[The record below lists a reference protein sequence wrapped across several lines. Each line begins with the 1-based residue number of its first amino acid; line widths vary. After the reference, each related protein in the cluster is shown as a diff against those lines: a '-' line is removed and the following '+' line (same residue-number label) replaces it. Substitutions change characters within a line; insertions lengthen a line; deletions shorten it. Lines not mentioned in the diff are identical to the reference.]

1 MLMLTGIIVITLL
14 FSFVFYLILIYNNL
28 ISLKNNVAKNWAN
41 IDVLLKQRYAEL
53 PKLIDACQTYMAYE
67 QETLTKVVDARKSAL
82 SATESKD
89 LTALSQAETS
99 LKLGL
104 SKLFALS
111 ENYPDLKA
119 NASFQQ
125 LQNRISELENTIADR
140 RELYNNS
147 VNINNTR
154 IEQVPD
160 VFVARAFHFVAFD
173 LLKISEEEAQDI
185 SVNKQFNA

>member
-1 MLMLTGIIVITLL
+1 MLIGIITIALL
-14 FSFVFYLILIYNNL
+14 FSAAFYLILIYNHL
-28 ISLKNNVAKNWAN
+28 VFLKNNVSKNWAN

-53 PKLIDACQTYMAYE
+53 PKLIDACKAYMTYE
-67 QETLTKVVDARKSAL
+67 QNTLEKVVNARKSAL
-82 SATESKD
+82 SAMEAKD
-89 LTALSQAETS
+89 LTALKDAEAT

-104 SKLFALS
+104 SSLFALS

-125 LQNRISELENTIADR
+125 LQSRISELENSISDR

-154 IEQVPD
+154 IAQVPD
-160 VFVARAFHFVAFD
+160 VFIARIFRFTTFN
-173 LLKISEEEAQDI
+173 LLVFSEEELKDV
-185 SVNKQFNA
+185 SVKTQFNS

>member
-1 MLMLTGIIVITLL
+1 MLIGIITIALL
-14 FSFVFYLILIYNNL
+14 FSAAFYLILIYNHL
-28 ISLKNNVAKNWAN
+28 VSLKNNVSKNWAN

-53 PKLIDACQTYMAYE
+53 PKLIDACKTYMTYE
-67 QETLTKVVDARKSAL
+67 QNTLEKVVNARKSAL
-82 SATESKD
+82 SAMEAKD
-89 LTALSQAETS
+89 LTALKDAESS

-104 SKLFALS
+104 SSLFALS

-125 LQNRISELENTIADR
+125 LQSRISELENSISDR

-154 IEQVPD
+154 IAQIPD
-160 VFVARAFHFVAFD
+160 VFIARVFRFTPFN
-173 LLKISEEEAQDI
+173 LLVFSEEELKDV
-185 SVNKQFNA
+185 SVKTQFNS